1 MAVNSNTIIPTNQ
14 STVTGWLWTNERSP
28 LWPAV
33 CLLPAELPA
42 ALQTGHVVVRGGVEV
57 VAWRKYFS
65 ENPRKYFSRPTHRG
79 RQPPP
84 PHRARTLSRG
94 SLDWPAVTISQ
105 SVRDRLEDSQPD
117 LSRFTICCYASSLT
131 APFPAHFLP
140 FALSLWHEGG
150 FHAQK
155 KFITGTLTQSRHS
168 LIHPKPH
175 YLGLWVT

>member
-1 MAVNSNTIIPTNQ
+1 M
-14 STVTGWLWTNERSP
+14 
-28 LWPAV
+28 
-33 CLLPAELPA
+33 
-42 ALQTGHVVVRGGVEV
+42 EV

-105 SVRDRLEDSQPD
+105 SVSQTGIDWRILNQTCRDSQYVATP
-117 LSRFTICCYASSLT
+117 
-131 APFPAHFLP
+131 
-140 FALSLWHEGG
+140 ALSQPPSRHIFCLSLCLYGMKV
-150 FHAQK
+150 AQK

-175 YLGLWVT
+175 YLGLWVTWLSVWDIGISELA